1 MVLKFEAAVRVKEFL
16 VFVAVVEGKEVVSR
30 VVVME
35 RVSLEVEKVL
45 AFVVVA
51 VEMVVAVL
59 VFLVVVV

>member
-1 MVLKFEAAVRVKEFL
+1 MRVKEFL